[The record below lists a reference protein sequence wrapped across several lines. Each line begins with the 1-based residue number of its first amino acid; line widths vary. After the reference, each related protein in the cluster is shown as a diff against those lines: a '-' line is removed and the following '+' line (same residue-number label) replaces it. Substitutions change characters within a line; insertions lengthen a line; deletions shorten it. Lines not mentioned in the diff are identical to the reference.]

1 MTATQSVTLL
11 LVLAVVLMVAK
22 AFGSLFAWWGQP
34 AVFGEILAGILLG
47 PTLLPAALERALYPS
62 DIHLVLS
69 ALGNL
74 GVALF
79 MFLIGQ
85 EFRRHPPRKQAGA
98 VLATTVGSVA
108 VPFGLGVLLA
118 VTVVRRPEGAPL
130 NGHALLLGT
139 AMSVTAF
146 PVLAR
151 IIRDRDLLGT
161 RMAGIALASAAIG
174 DLLAW
179 SMLAVSIMLA
189 SGRAQWRLLL
199 VIPLLVLVFG
209 VGRPLLAV
217 WARWR
222 AERGRTWEP
231 FVVALVGLLACGAA
245 TEWLGLHFIFG
256 AFTFG
261 LIMPA
266 GPGGLREPAAR
277 QMGQMTEYLL
287 LPVYFV
293 VVGAR
298 VDLSHLGWSG
308 LAEFGAIMLV
318 AVGGKVLGV
327 MAGARLGGVDW
338 RRSAVLAT
346 LANTRGLTELIVL
359 SAGLQFGLLDAN
371 LYSLLVLMA
380 LITTLMTG
388 PVLRVLYPPW
398 LVAMDREQI
407 EDPVSDNPAV
417 TAGSATNSIRK

>member
-11 LVLAVVLMVAK
+11 LVLAAVLVVAK
-22 AFGSLFAWWGQP
+22 AFGSLFARWGQP
-34 AVFGEILAGILLG
+34 AVVGEILAGILLG
-47 PTLLPAALERALYPS
+47 PTLLPAALQRALFPS
-62 DIHLVLS
+62 DIHLILS

-85 EFRRHPPRKQAGA
+85 EFRRHPLRRQTGA
-98 VLATTVGSVA
+98 VLATTFGSIA

-118 VTVVRRPEGAPL
+118 ASLASEHSTAQ
-130 NGHALLLGT
+130 ALFLGT
-139 AMSVTAF
+139 AMAVTAF

-161 RMAGIALASAAIG
+161 RVAGIALAGAAIG

-189 SGRAQWRLLL
+189 SGQAQWRLLL
-199 VIPLLVLVFG
+199 VIPLLALVFG
-209 VGRPLLAV
+209 VVRPLLEH

-222 AERGRTWEP
+222 ARRGQTWEP
-231 FVVALVGLLACGAA
+231 FVVALAGLLACGAA
-245 TEWLGLHFIFG
+245 TEWIGLHFIFG

-277 QMGQMTEYLL
+277 QLGQVTESLL

-293 VVGAR
+293 VAGAK
-298 VDLSHLGWSG
+298 VDLSHLSWSG
-308 LAEFGAIMLV
+308 LAEFAAIMLV
-318 AVGGKVLGV
+318 AVGGKALGTV
-327 MAGARLGGVDW
+327 AGARLGGIGW

-359 SAGLQFGLLDAN
+359 TTGLQFGLLDTS
-371 LYSLLVLMA
+371 LYSLMVLMA
-380 LITTLMTG
+380 VTTTAMAG
-388 PVLRVLYPPW
+388 PLLGVLYPPW
-398 LVAMDREQI
+398 LVTVDRE
-407 EDPVSDNPAV
+407 PVSGQPPV
-417 TAGSATNSIRK
+417 TVTQSVRE